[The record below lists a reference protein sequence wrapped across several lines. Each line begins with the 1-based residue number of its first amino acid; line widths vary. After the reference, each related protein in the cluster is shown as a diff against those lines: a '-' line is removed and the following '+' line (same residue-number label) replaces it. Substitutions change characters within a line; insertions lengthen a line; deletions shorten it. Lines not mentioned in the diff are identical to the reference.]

1 MVTGIVTVSGTVPL
15 QIHFKVIRLALHLAW
30 SGRIGERTI
39 RPPVVN
45 EDSGLK
51 ASEYSHWTN

>member
-1 MVTGIVTVSGTVPL
+1 
-15 QIHFKVIRLALHLAW
+15 VIRLALYLAW

-39 RPPVVN
+39 GPPVMT